1 MCGLTFIFSWQ
12 NLRSY
17 AELLTFNYFV
27 PPGLVLQ
34 AENSRIHQTLMCVA
48 AVSTG
53 ILVINLNYFPE
64 INSVV
69 FTSVT
74 PFIRDLI

>member
-12 NLRSY
+12 NLRLY
-17 AELLTFNYFV
+17 VELLTFNCFV
-27 PPGLVLQ
+27 PPDLVLQ
-34 AENSRIHQTLMCVA
+34 DNSRIHQTLTCVA
-48 AVSTG
+48 AISTG
-53 ILVINLNYFPE
+53 VLVINLNYFPE

-74 PFIRDLI
+74 AFIRDLI